1 MGPPVNAAPSAR
13 PRGAF
18 CGARGGVLRATLRQQ
33 RETMAEDS
41 RTTPVG
47 VKAPHGAKVMEIQ
60 WADGH
65 TATLP
70 HEILRGYCP
79 CAHCQGHGGTIKF
92 VAGGNLEIRD
102 IQQVGNY
109 ALQFTW
115 GDRHD
120 SGIYTFRYLRSLCQC
135 SDCKPTF
142 NPERAP

>member
-1 MGPPVNAAPSAR
+1 MPDDP
-13 PRGAF
+13 
-18 CGARGGVLRATLRQQ
+18 
-33 RETMAEDS
+33 
-41 RTTPVG
+41 RTTPTS
-47 VKAPHGAKVMEIQ
+47 VKAPHGAKVMEIT

-65 TATLP
+65 TAILP

-79 CAHCQGHGGTIKF
+79 CAHCQGHGGTIVF
-92 VAGGNLEIRD
+92 VPGGNIEVRD

-135 SDCKPTF
+135 DACKPSF
-142 NPERAP
+142 NPERSP

>member
-1 MGPPVNAAPSAR
+1 MPDDPKNIPTS
-13 PRGAF
+13 
-18 CGARGGVLRATLRQQ
+18 
-33 RETMAEDS
+33 
-41 RTTPVG
+41 

-65 TATLP
+65 KAILP

-79 CAHCQGHGGTIKF
+79 CAHCQGHGGSIKY
-92 VAGGNLEIRD
+92 VPGGNIDIRE

-135 SDCKPTF
+135 DECKPSF